1 MTDTDLADS
10 PASAKPD
17 AQVNTKP
24 QINLRAQY
32 IKDLSFESPRAP
44 ASLFTTR
51 EAPAVEISVNLGAQR
66 LEQQAVELAFQIAV
80 RATSDKATLFLIDMV
95 YAGVFEIH
103 NIPDDQLEQAVF
115 VHGANQLFPFA
126 RRVVADLTR
135 DGGFPP
141 IMLEAM
147 DFVALYESQRNQ
159 MKH

>member
-1 MTDTDLADS
+1 MTDTDTAPVAQ
-10 PASAKPD
+10 PAAAND
-17 AQVNTKP
+17 GKP

-32 IKDLSFESPRAP
+32 IKDVSFESPRAP

-80 RATSDKATLFLIDMV
+80 RAVSDKTTLFLIDMV
-95 YAGVFEIH
+95 YAGVFEVH
-103 NIPDDQLEQAVF
+103 NIADDQLEQAVF
-115 VHGANQLFPFA
+115 VVGANQLFPFA
-126 RRVVADLTR
+126 RRVIADLTR

-141 IMLEAM
+141 IMLEPM

-159 MKH
+159 VKQ

>member
-1 MTDTDLADS
+1 MTDTDLIDS
-10 PASAKPD
+10 PAPTDTA
-17 AQVNTKP
+17 NGKP

-80 RATSDKATLFLIDMV
+80 RAVSDKTTLFLIDMV
-95 YAGVFEIH
+95 YAGVFEIQ
-103 NIPDDQLEQAVF
+103 NIADDQLEQTVF
-115 VHGANQLFPFA
+115 VQGANQLFPFA
-126 RRVVADLTR
+126 RRVIADLTR

-141 IMLEAM
+141 IMLEPM

-159 MKH
+159 MKA